1 MDGWPRGAP
10 LPARPVADAP
20 RPPGEAVA
28 KGWLIALLARTPLR
42 EAAAIPIDD
51 LAREAPALADALVAA
66 LRDDGELER
75 LAPGGDLEPLASR
88 AGRLAGARDAAA
100 AAAAVDVLRTVAWGI
115 LRGGLGVDPD
125 PRLVSD
131 LAERLARVAAAI
143 TAAAL
148 TGAHAG
154 PPDEP
159 FLLHDARAPER
170 APEPEPTVVPVRD
183 PWLRPI
189 EFALARQARTAEPF
203 SVLLVDL
210 DDVERLVAVRD
221 VTAALATAVEQVE
234 RAVRDQLR
242 GDDALV
248 RERIGR
254 HWIVASG
261 FDALAGRD
269 LAERIAAAVR
279 TSASLDGAP
288 LTASIGLAVA
298 PRDGATADALV
309 EQADAGVF
317 AARAAGLPIL

>member
-20 RPPGEAVA
+20 RPAGEAVA

-51 LAREAPALADALVAA
+51 LAQEAPALADALVAA
-66 LRDDGELER
+66 LRDDGALER
-75 LAPGGDLEPLASR
+75 LAPGGDLESLASR
-88 AGRLAGARDAAA
+88 TGRLAGARDAAG

-159 FLLHDARAPER
+159 FLLHDARAPE
-170 APEPEPTVVPVRD
+170 PEPEVVPARD

>member
-1 MDGWPRGAP
+1 
-10 LPARPVADAP
+10 
-20 RPPGEAVA
+20 VA

-66 LRDDGELER
+66 LRDDGALER
-75 LAPGGDLEPLASR
+75 LAPGGDLESLASR
-88 AGRLAGARDAAA
+88 TGRLAGARDAAG

-115 LRGGLGVDPD
+115 LRGGLGVEPD

-148 TGAHAG
+148 AGAHAG
-154 PPDEP
+154 SADEP
-159 FLLHDARAPER
+159 FLLHDART
-170 APEPEPTVVPVRD
+170 PEPEPEAAPARD

-203 SVLLVDL
+203 AVLLVDL

-221 VTAALATAVEQVE
+221 VTAALAAAVEQVE

-298 PRDGATADALV
+298 PRDGSTADALV

-317 AARAAGLPIL
+317 AARAAGLPVL

>member
-20 RPPGEAVA
+20 RPAGEALA

-42 EAAAIPIDD
+42 AAAAIPIDD
-51 LAREAPALADALVAA
+51 LAREAPTLGDALVAA
-66 LRDDGELER
+66 LRDDTELER
-75 LAPGGDLEPLASR
+75 LAPGGDLAPLAAR
-88 AGRLAGARDAAA
+88 AGRLAGARDAAGT
-100 AAAAVDVLRTVAWGI
+100 AAAVDVLRTVAWGI
-115 LRGGLGVDPD
+115 LRSGLGVDPD

-143 TAAAL
+143 TVAALAGTAAA
-148 TGAHAG
+148 

-159 FLLHDARAPER
+159 FLLHDARAPVAEPASEP
-170 APEPEPTVVPVRD
+170 APARD

-203 SVLLVDL
+203 AVLLVDL
-210 DDVERLVAVRD
+210 DDVERLVAVRE
-221 VTAALATAVEQVE
+221 VTGALAEAVEQVE
-234 RAVRDQLR
+234 RAVRGQIR

-261 FDALAGRD
+261 FDELAGRD

-288 LTASIGLAVA
+288 LTASIGLAIA
-298 PRDGATADALV
+298 PGDGVTADALV
-309 EQADAGVF
+309 EHADTGAF